1 VGGAAAWMRKNH
13 CLDSQAPSPT
23 HHVTAAVRG
32 HISRSTASLPPLA
45 SPGAQGAR
53 RADAASWQRPAGAG
67 RRPRRL
73 GHAAQPGF
81 GACCAPRACAARA
94 GAPEPPQPLH
104 AGDGPSTLTKG
115 EGCVAADARAVVL
128 RAGGTLCEPA
138 RTLANEVTS
147 LHFCHTGGSAVR
159 YVWSLA

>member
-1 VGGAAAWMRKNH
+1 MAPPRKPWTPLRPMYLLMLPGLH
-13 CLDSQAPSPT
+13 R
-23 HHVTAAVRG
+23 VR
-32 HISRSTASLPPLA
+32 RRLLE
-45 SPGAQGAR
+45 R
-53 RADAASWQRPAGAG
+53 RAVG
-67 RRPRRL
+67 RRR
-73 GHAAQPGF
+73 
-81 GACCAPRACAARA
+81 
-94 GAPEPPQPLH
+94 QPLH
-104 AGDGPSTLTKG
+104 AGDAPSTLTKG